1 MWTIKRKLNY
11 SGNIFNID
19 KNNDDNYH
27 SVQYFK
33 SSNGRNIKYQ
43 NLWKKQNETYIIK
56 QGWQHP

>member
-33 SSNGRNIKYQ
+33 SSNAMAELQNIKTYE
-43 NLWKKQNETYIIK
+43 KKQMKTQKKLYNYA
-56 QGWQHP
+56 

>member
-19 KNNDDNYH
+19 KNNYDNYH

-33 SSNGRNIKYQ
+33 SSNAMAELQNIKTYE
-43 NLWKKQNETYIIK
+43 KKQNET
-56 QGWQHP
+56 